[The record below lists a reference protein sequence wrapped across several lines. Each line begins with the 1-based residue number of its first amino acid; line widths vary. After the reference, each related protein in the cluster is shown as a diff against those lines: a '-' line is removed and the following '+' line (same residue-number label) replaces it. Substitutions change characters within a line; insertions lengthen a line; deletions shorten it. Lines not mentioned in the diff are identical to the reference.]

1 MTSPDTVVRPDGLP
15 RAQRTWSALAIWLGI
30 AVSVLDSS
38 VANVALPQIA
48 RELHTNPATSTWVL
62 NAYQIGMLVALLP
75 LASLGER
82 IGYRPV
88 YLAGLSVFTVGSLG
102 CALSDSMPVLI
113 AWRLVQGLGA
123 AGISAVNGALV
134 RFTYPQSMLGRGI
147 GLNALVVAGAGAL
160 GPTIAAAILSV
171 ADWQWLF
178 AVNLPI
184 NAANL
189 LLAYR
194 ALPRSERGDTRLDW
208 WSTALSAVS
217 FSLFFVGVV
226 TLRTHGGAGAVAI
239 AAALLCGTVLIRR
252 ERTAARPLIPIDL
265 LRIPVFA
272 LSVAASVCAFGAYML
287 AFTALPFF
295 FEQTLGRSQVQ
306 TGLLITPWPAA
317 LALVAPLA
325 GRLSDRMSASL
336 LGGIGMLVLA
346 TGLLL
351 MAAIGRHAGNADI
364 VWRMALCGIGF
375 GLFQSPNNRTM
386 LTTAPRTRAGA
397 AGGTLATARLVG
409 LTMGTAVV
417 ALIFGLV
424 RTNAEMVEL
433 SVAAGLA
440 VLAGVAS
447 VARRTRTTA
456 PAR

>member
-160 GPTIAAAILSV
+160 GPTIASAILSV

-184 NAANL
+184 NAVNL

-194 ALPRSERGDTRLDW
+194 ALPRSERGATRLDW
-208 WSTALSAVS
+208 WSAALSAVS

-239 AAALLCGTVLIRR
+239 AAALLSGTVLIRR

-272 LSVAASVCAFGAYML
+272 LSVTASVCAFGAYML

-336 LGGIGMLVLA
+336 LGGVGMLVLA

-386 LTTAPRTRAGA
+386 LTTAPRARSGA

-409 LTMGTAVV
+409 LTMGTAAV
-417 ALIFGLV
+417 ALIFGMV
-424 RTNAEMVEL
+424 RTNAEAVEL

-456 PAR
+456 PAG